1 MLNRL
6 DMRIAGVFLA
16 LLLAVQLAGF
26 GLIREVIS
34 LNARATIAEDLDNGA
49 RLIRRLL
56 DQHNQRMIESARVL
70 AADFGFRSAIGSGD
84 RATLADTLENHG
96 ERIGAAEMLFLGTDL
111 SLQAATA
118 RMAPQVYAY
127 ARAQAAASRQSD
139 SARVVMIRGTPQLLL
154 TVPIKAPLTIGYVA
168 MGFAL
173 DKRLLDDMHQLAG
186 IITSVLV
193 RTQGGPWQV
202 DQTLLEGASAGD
214 LKARVPMLAGSASAR
229 IDGTT
234 YQTRLIP
241 LASDGGDEVSALM
254 MRSIDAALE
263 PFERLQMLLLLITLV
278 GALLSGT
285 ASFLTARRVTG
296 PLKALTRSAER
307 LGAGDYEAA
316 VDTRGTDEV
325 GELARRFDAMRLDL
339 RERDQ
344 RISRLAYWDRLTGL
358 PNRER
363 FNQLLAQAIDETRG
377 TDQVLS
383 VLMLDLDRF
392 KHVNDVLGP
401 AFGDRLLGEVAQR
414 LRAHAVR
421 DTDAVARIGGDEFAL
436 LLRGASSREAAE
448 VGHRILA
455 VMEQPITLDDHTVD
469 LRAGIGA
476 VTHPADGDDADT
488 LLRRVEMAMY
498 AAKTRQAGL
507 VHYQPDMDSASEQSL
522 SMLTDLREA
531 VEQNQLQLYLQPK
544 IDLASGGVAGAE
556 ALVRWRHPVRG
567 LVPPAH
573 FIPFAE
579 QTGAIRQIT
588 QWMIERTA
596 TVLADLHSQG
606 MPIRIAVNLSTR
618 DLMDQQLP
626 QKVAHQL
633 AVRGLGPAALCLE
646 ITESA
651 IMDDPLRA
659 EQTLQGLHDMGVAL
673 SIDDFGTG
681 YSSLAYLKRL
691 PVDQLK
697 IDRSFVM
704 NMERDRADVM
714 IVRSTIDLAHNLGLK
729 VVAEG
734 VETEAQLALLGE
746 LGCDE
751 AQGYLLGR
759 PMPAA
764 EFAVWARNWRPR
776 QPAAGL
782 RPALAE
788 PPSAASNAC
797 AAILDES
804 V

>member
-6 DMRIAGVFLA
+6 DTRIAALFLA

-34 LNARATIAEDLDNGA
+34 LNARATIGEDLDNGA

-70 AADFGFRSAIGSGD
+70 AADFGFRSAIASGD

-111 SLQAATA
+111 TLQAATA
-118 RMAPQVYAY
+118 RLEPQVYAF
-127 ARAQAAASRQSD
+127 AREQAAASHQSD

-154 TVPIKAPLTIGYVA
+154 TVPIKAPLTIGWVA

-173 DKRLLDDMHQLAG
+173 DKRLLDDMFQLAG
-186 IITSVLV
+186 ILTSVVV
-193 RTQGGPWQV
+193 RSQGGAWQV
-202 DQTLLEGASAGD
+202 NQTLLEGAAAGD
-214 LKARVPMLAGSASAR
+214 LGARVALLAGSPSAR

-234 YQTRLIP
+234 YQTRLVP
-241 LASDGGDEVSALM
+241 LASVGGDEVSALM

-263 PFERLQMLLLLITLV
+263 PFERLQLMLLLITVV

-316 VDTRGTDEV
+316 VDIRGTDEV
-325 GELARRFDAMRLDL
+325 GELARRFDAMRIDI
-339 RERDQ
+339 RERDH

-363 FNQLLAQAIDETRG
+363 FNQLLEQAIGEARETG
-377 TDQVLS
+377 AALS

-401 AFGDRLLGEVAQR
+401 AFGDRLLAEVAQR
-414 LRAHAVR
+414 LRAQAVR
-421 DTDAVARIGGDEFAL
+421 DTDDIARIGGDEFAL
-436 LLRGASSREAAE
+436 LLRGADSDAAADI
-448 VGHRILA
+448 GHRILA
-455 VMEQPITLDDHTVD
+455 MMEQPITLDDHTVD

-476 VTHPADGDDADT
+476 VSHPIDGEDADT

-498 AAKTRQAGL
+498 AAKTRQAGY
-507 VHYQPDMDSASEQSL
+507 VHFEPAMDGASEQSL

-544 IDLASGGVAGAE
+544 VDLASGCIAGAE
-556 ALVRWRHPVRG
+556 ALVRWRHPARG

-588 QWMIERTA
+588 QWMIERTVIA
-596 TVLADLHSQG
+596 LADLRAQG
-606 MPIRIAVNLSTR
+606 LPLKIAVNLSTR
-618 DLMDQQLP
+618 DLMDQNLP
-626 QKVAHQL
+626 HKVARL
-633 AVRGLGPAALCLE
+633 LSLRGLAPAALCLE

-681 YSSLAYLKRL
+681 YSSLAYL
-691 PVDQLK
+691 
-697 IDRSFVM
+697 
-704 NMERDRADVM
+704 
-714 IVRSTIDLAHNLGLK
+714 
-729 VVAEG
+729 
-734 VETEAQLALLGE
+734 
-746 LGCDE
+746 
-751 AQGYLLGR
+751 
-759 PMPAA
+759 
-764 EFAVWARNWRPR
+764 
-776 QPAAGL
+776 
-782 RPALAE
+782 
-788 PPSAASNAC
+788 
-797 AAILDES
+797 
-804 V
+804 